1 MKRDDAGYAEGW
13 AGCLFAV
20 DKLINRLR
28 RELRRRSPPRLRPET
43 AF

>member
-1 MKRDDAGYAEGW
+1 MMPGMLRAGQ
-13 AGCLFAV
+13 GCLFAV

-28 RELRRRSPPRLRPET
+28 RELRRRSPPRLRPEM